1 MNMPK
6 KYPQGNIENFDLYAP
21 KLVDKEEYF
30 SYGHRA
36 CQGCGEALAVRLMC
50 KALGK
55 DTVIASATG
64 CMEVVSSLYP
74 TTAWKLPWIHVA
86 FPNSAAVGSG
96 VEAGLKVLRR
106 KGKIADRPVKA
117 VAMGGDGGTLDIGF
131 QALSGAMERGH
142 DMLYVCFD
150 NEGYMNT
157 GIQRSSATPF
167 GASTTT
173 APAGKQSIGNKT
185 WKKNAP
191 EIMVAHNVPYVAT
204 ACHSYPLDFMNKVK
218 KAKKMK
224 GPAYIHCLSVCPTGW
239 RINSEASIKMGR
251 LAVETGIFPL
261 YEVENGKY
269 RMTMELP
276 EKFRPVE
283 DYMKLQ
289 GRFRHLRPDQ
299 IKLIQDRVNLEF
311 RLLMNKVE
319 HSLSW
324 LDKDWEISR
333 GQTSSIG

>member
-1 MNMPK
+1 MPNN
-6 KYPQGNIENFDLYAP
+6 PQGIIENFDLFAP
-21 KLVDKEEYF
+21 KLVDKKDYF
-30 SYGHRA
+30 TPGHRA
-36 CQGCGEALAVRLMC
+36 CHGCGEALAVRLMC

-64 CMEVVSSLYP
+64 CMEIISSMYP
-74 TTAWKLPWIHVA
+74 ATAWNLPWVHVA
-86 FPNSAAVGSG
+86 FPNAAAVGSG
-96 VEAGLKVLRR
+96 IEAGLKALRR
-106 KGKIADRPVKA
+106 KGKIADRRVKS
-117 VAMGGDGGTLDIGF
+117 VAMAGDGGTLDIGF

-150 NEGYMNT
+150 NEAYMNT

-204 ACHSYPLDFMNKVK
+204 VCHSYPLDFINKVK
-218 KAKKMK
+218 KGRKVK
-224 GPAYIHCLSVCPTGW
+224 GPAYIHSLSVCPTGW
-239 RINSEASIKMGR
+239 RINPDECIKMGR

-269 RMTMELP
+269 RMTVAMP
-276 EKFRPVE
+276 EKLRPVE
-283 DYMKLQ
+283 DYTKLQ

-299 IKLIQDRVNLEF
+299 IKIIQERVNLEY
-311 RLLMNKVE
+311 RLLLNKVA
-319 HSLSW
+319 HSVSW
-324 LDKDWEISR
+324 A
-333 GQTSSIG
+333 